1 MAPARATGMPL
12 YMAQPRGPTSQ
23 VELAITWEYPV
34 FGAETEE
41 GAGTRSVRQRAALEG
56 PEAFAAIAG
65 DDPRPLL
72 VLRECLYCTGTD
84 DALLTRQADNEKT
97 MLLSRW
103 FHCVKLPPDVLD
115 EDHPFRNLF
124 HAARSTNGADG
135 ADAAE
140 DEAGS
145 SGNAHLFVARSDGS
159 GRIDLDGA
167 QSRTELWAAM
177 GELLSSEYAKKTD
190 RALKE
195 LLRLLDKYDVLDER
209 IAKLEDELDQRIE
222 EDGPSSRKVKKTEK
236 ELAKA
241 RAEREALREKA
252 AKVSE
257 LRLKNPKPAKEG

>member
-1 MAPARATGMPL
+1 MTPARAASGMPL
-12 YMAQPRGPTSQ
+12 YMAQPRGPTSR
-23 VELAITWEYPV
+23 VELSITWEYPV
-34 FGAETEE
+34 FEAKAEE
-41 GAGTRSVRQRAALEG
+41 GAGTRSVGQRAALEA

-103 FHCVKLPPDVLD
+103 FHCVKLPPDVLA

-124 HAARSTNGADG
+124 HSAPSTDG
-135 ADAAE
+135 ANGTE
-140 DEAGS
+140 REGEIGS
-145 SGNAHLFVARSDGS
+145 PGEAHLFVARTDGS

-177 GELLSSEYAKKTD
+177 GALLSSEYAKKTD
-190 RALKE
+190 RPLKE

-209 IAKLEDELDQRIE
+209 IAVLEEELDQLIE
-222 EDGPSSRKVKKTEK
+222 EDGPSSKKVKKTEK
-236 ELAKA
+236 ELAKL
-241 RAEREALREKA
+241 RAERDALREKA
-252 AKVSE
+252 TQVSE
-257 LRLKNPKPAKEG
+257 LRLKNPKPAEAG